1 MAAVNLAPRARVFA
15 VALVAACLGSTP
27 AAPHQALDGEA
38 MDAFLARVTALNA
51 AVAAGETRAET
62 TYQLGETVA
71 RIIDT
76 LNRDIAMHGGETRL
90 VSTVLVNELK
100 GRGIDLSFSPAATRY
115 RSYLAPFERYLA
127 LAPTGDRRADAWF
140 RLLQGRFYDSFVSD
154 PFRWLDL
161 DWPGLVAQIEAA
173 RAFVAGYPEH
183 RHKEEALFILAVNLV
198 RAVRAA
204 PDVDTARRYRER
216 ARAALSAYRDGHAD
230 SLRAVAVRELL
241 RSLPPAD

>member
-1 MAAVNLAPRARVFA
+1 MPAASLAPRVRVFA
-15 VALVAACLGSTP
+15 VALVAAFLGSTP
-27 AAPHQALDGEA
+27 AAPHQALDGET

-51 AVAAGETRAET
+51 AVTAGKTRAET

-71 RIIDT
+71 RIIET
-76 LNRDIAMHGGETRL
+76 LNRDIAMHGGEPGL

-127 LAPTGDRRADAWF
+127 LAPTGDRRADALF
-140 RLLQGRFYDSFVSD
+140 RVLQGRFYDSFVSD

-161 DWPGLVAQIEAA
+161 DWPGLISQIEAA
-173 RAFVAGYPEH
+173 QAFVAGYPDH
-183 RHKEEALFILAVNLV
+183 GHKEEALFILAVNLV

-204 PDVDTARRYRER
+204 PAADTARPYRER
-216 ARAALSAYRDGHAD
+216 ARAALTAYRDGHPD

>member
-1 MAAVNLAPRARVFA
+1 MAAAEPAPRVRVFA
-15 VALVAACLGSTP
+15 VALVAAFLVSTP
-27 AAPHQALDGEA
+27 AVPHQALDGEA

-51 AVAAGETRAET
+51 AVTAGKTRAET

-71 RIIDT
+71 RIIET
-76 LNRDIAMHGGETRL
+76 LNRDIAMHGGESGL

-115 RSYLAPFERYLA
+115 RSYLQPFERYLA

-173 RAFVAGYPEH
+173 RAFVAGYPDH
-183 RHKEEALFILAVNLV
+183 ADKEEALFILAVNLV

-204 PDVDTARRYRER
+204 PDADTARRYRER
-216 ARAALSAYRDGHAD
+216 ARAALTAYRDGHPD